1 MRTPPPLNLSR
12 VKAALTQGDKS
23 GVQLSRGAGGHFP
36 RGRTHQGEEG
46 TEVRDG
52 QDRGV
57 GRRQQKMLVVTE
69 DVEKPSGW
77 FVVCGV
83 LILPWV
89 SRRDHADID

>member
-1 MRTPPPLNLSR
+1 
-12 VKAALTQGDKS
+12 
-23 GVQLSRGAGGHFP
+23 
-36 RGRTHQGEEG
+36 
-46 TEVRDG
+46 
-52 QDRGV
+52 V

-89 SRRDHADID
+89 PIDAITLTSTELSKRIPMSLFKTPFAGGNRQHH